1 MVISQE
7 FKESRESQQT
17 REKFFSEN
25 GYLHVRS
32 IFTPTE
38 VDEIRTTFTQHV
50 ENTASKPNSAGN
62 GNGHSSSKSNSYADG
77 LGHDD
82 HIPPDDILAKYPRFV
97 HPHRRPDTQPGQLA
111 LKYMMDTRLTSIV
124 QDVLQ
129 AGCYGA
135 QSMFYFKPPGARG
148 QAFHQDNMSLQAS
161 PECCIAAW
169 IAIDPANE
177 SNGGLRIVPG
187 SHRQSLICPGEADPG
202 VSFSNNEIHLPP
214 SLQDKILQTNL
225 EAGDVLFFHGALIH
239 GSLPNRTKDRF
250 RRALI
255 FHYIPQASK
264 EVAKFYMP
272 LIDADGKEVVIE
284 EAPGGGA
291 CGEGWVEE
299 P

>member
-1 MVISQE
+1 MVISQVTP
-7 FKESRESQQT
+7 ESEESQGAQAALF
-17 REKFFSEN
+17 KEN

-38 VDEIRTTFTQHV
+38 VDEIRTTFTRHV
-50 ENTASKPNSAGN
+50 EYTT
-62 GNGHSSSKSNSYADG
+62 SNSDSGSDGRADG
-77 LGHDD
+77 LGHND
-82 HIPPDDILAKYPRFV
+82 HIPQSDILAKYPRFV
-97 HPHRRPDTQPGQLA
+97 HPHRRPDTRPGQLA
-111 LKYMMDTRLTSIV
+111 LKYMMDTRLTSV
-124 QDVLQ
+124 VENVLGQ
-129 AGCYGA
+129 GEEGKEKCYGA

-161 PECCIAAW
+161 PECCVAAW
-169 IAIDPANE
+169 IAIDTANE

-202 VSFSNNEIHLPP
+202 VSFSTNEIHLPP
-214 SLQDKILQTNL
+214 SLQEKILQTNL
-225 EAGDVLFFHGALIH
+225 DSGDVLFFHGALIH
-239 GSLPNRTKDRF
+239 GSLPNRTTDEF

-264 EVAKFYMP
+264 EVSKFYMP

-284 EAPGGGA
+284 EAAGGGA